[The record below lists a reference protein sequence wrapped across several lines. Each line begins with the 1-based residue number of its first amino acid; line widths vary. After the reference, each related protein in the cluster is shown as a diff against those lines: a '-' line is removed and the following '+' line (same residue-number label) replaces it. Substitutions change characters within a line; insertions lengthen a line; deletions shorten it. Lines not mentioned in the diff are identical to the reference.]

1 MREYRFIYT
10 SEHLFE
16 TLNRRKALV
25 WLGFAMALAHKECS
39 RCRSVMPAPEESGHV
54 KVMSEEAGA
63 ESPRASHGSNTLI
76 TSSLAA
82 LYSED
87 VIRAEH
93 HAKFVL
99 ISLPLNNI
107 SRWVLLSS
115 FYR

>member
-1 MREYRFIYT
+1 M
-10 SEHLFE
+10 
-16 TLNRRKALV
+16 V
-25 WLGFAMALAHKECS
+25 WLGFAMAVAHRECS
-39 RCRSVMPAPEESGHV
+39 RCRSVMPAPGESGHV

-63 ESPRASHGSNTLI
+63 ENPRASHGSLALI

-87 VIRAEH
+87 VIRAKH
-93 HAKFVL
+93 HVKFIL
-99 ISLPLNNI
+99 ISLHPNNI